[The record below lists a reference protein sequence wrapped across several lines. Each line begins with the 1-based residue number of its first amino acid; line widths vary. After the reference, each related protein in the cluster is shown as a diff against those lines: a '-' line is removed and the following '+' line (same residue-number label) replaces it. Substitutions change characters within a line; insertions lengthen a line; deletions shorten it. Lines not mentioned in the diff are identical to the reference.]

1 MPDVFF
7 GFIVKI
13 QLMHFICLFLSL
25 NSSFLVYTILKLTGL
40 QSNLL
45 DIFIHPF
52 NSPPIP
58 ILITHLNFHTVAYQ
72 AHSLALF
79 DQKKKVQHKITSC
92 FSLGYRYMYNRYS
105 FLTLFLH
112 ILMVIYAFDLS
123 FSLIFI
129 HWYMSSPIRKNV
141 NSQIQIKE

>member
-7 GFIVKI
+7 GFILKI

-25 NSSFLVYTILKLTGL
+25 NSSFLVHPILKLTGL

-45 DIFIHPF
+45 DIYINIFIHPF
-52 NSPPIP
+52 NAPPIP

-72 AHSLALF
+72 AHSLAFF

-123 FSLIFI
+123 FSSIFI
-129 HWYMSSPIRKNV
+129 H
-141 NSQIQIKE
+141 